1 MNQPVLQIY
10 LRPRM
15 TLTFDLLTTRVDRPM
30 PLTRGPLMS
39 IFIKI
44 GSFVFKISCYNL
56 VTDGRTDGQTEN
68 IMPPPVSLD
77 WSRHKIQW
85 YSSNLHGDYKVTLLI
100 QTRSEYHISCHSE
113 TGRIYSFITCLLQ
126 SLCLSSPSSVSIII
140 TIWRF
145 IVRLLH
151 VAATCVVQKSR
162 KC

>member
-1 MNQPVLQIY
+1 MNQPGLQIY

-44 GSFVFKISCYNL
+44 GLFVFKISCYNL

-113 TGRIYSFITCLLQ
+113 TGRILFYHMSTTEF
-126 SLCLSSPSSVSIII
+126 VFII
-140 TIWRF
+140 TI
-145 IVRLLH
+145 ISQYH
-151 VAATCVVQKSR
+151 HHHMKIYSAIITCSGHMCSTKVT
-162 KC
+162 